1 MSQNH
6 TIAAKLAKPARIMI
20 KVKVGSWLKKE
31 MDLAKLEP
39 MKLPNCMQALN
50 KHKTMYKAAGGK
62 DSKRICI
69 ITLMSEK
76 AMLMRNKPMRP
87 KR

>member
-1 MSQNH
+1 MIQNH
-6 TIAAKLAKPARIMI
+6 KMAAVAAKAAKRMDRVVAGVLKFCAANLARA
-20 KVKVGSWLKKE
+20 
-31 MDLAKLEP
+31 EP
-39 MKLPNCMQALN
+39 LKLPNCMQALN

-62 DSKRICI
+62 VSKRICI